1 MSLTEQSQRRF
12 TALMRRFT
20 VPLCACLGA
29 MALLATPAGAA
40 VGDLTA
46 LEHHV
51 GDAGMAGA
59 RGVVVSPDGRNVYVA
74 GASAGAVVTY
84 TRAADGTLTYL
95 GCVKD
100 VGAAV
105 VCADAAEG
113 LSAPQYLAV
122 SPDGKNVYAS
132 GGGADNAVVTL
143 NRDPATGALT
153 TGGCWRDTGSAANC
167 GGNNAPALQGAEGV
181 TVSSD
186 GRNVYAVAQG
196 DNSINTFA
204 RDAGTGAL
212 TYVSCIS
219 VAPIGCASAF
229 TTSFSAPRALT
240 SSTDGKGLYA
250 GVANSG
256 VVAFLRDPATGAISY
271 ADTVTSLGPAL
282 IVGVAVSPDDK
293 HVYAGSVNRSAVYT
307 MSRDVATGALTL
319 LGCVKDV
326 GAVSTCD
333 QETEGL
339 LGSEGVVVPG
349 DGASLYSTGFFDSTL
364 VSFLRSSTS
373 GLLTPTG
380 CFRDLPGPANGCAG
394 QVEGLAAPRDVT
406 ASRDARSVY
415 ATGQADGGI
424 AVFAREAVPGFVPGN
439 GVFPPDGAPT
449 VPPVVPPA
457 PSPSP
462 SLPDVCIN
470 PTTLLVTCADSTGAP
485 GNCPYASTGFPQC
498 QRPYALVTVCTTGRE
513 LVCSLPQP
521 PALTACGSFGLAL
534 PECTTPTREVPGL
547 CRPQGLGTAAAPI
560 CGIDMAPVTVCPP
573 AAGTVV
579 PACNFTVGVTTSP
592 LTGGARTA
600 RAAARRSPLRV
611 TLSCPRSLAARG
623 CNGHVVAG
631 ALRTALR
638 RALAS
643 QARTTADVYRYY
655 VSGGAAFA
663 SAFASA
669 ASKAADRALAG
680 TKIPSVVDRRRVV
693 RDLGRDDALTNSFA
707 GSLRRGA
714 NQYRALATG
723 RRPSRSATGARAAAT
738 AGPASVPF
746 RIAKGRR
753 QTTISVP
760 FSGAALRRL
769 VADAGGRGR
778 TPVRIVVAFHNG
790 RRPIARFAD
799 VALRVAGR

>member
-1 MSLTEQSQRRF
+1 
-12 TALMRRFT
+12 MRRGRILF
-20 VPLCACLGA
+20 CACFGA
-29 MALLATPAGAA
+29 MALLATPSGAA

-74 GASAGAVVTY
+74 GSTAGAVVTY
-84 TRAADGTLTYL
+84 TRSPDGTLTYL
-95 GCVKD
+95 GCVRD

-105 VCADAAEG
+105 VCATEAEG
-113 LSAPQYLAV
+113 LSSPQYLAV
-122 SPDGKNVYAS
+122 SPDGKNVYAG

-143 NRDPATGALT
+143 NRDPVTGALSA
-153 TGGCWRDTGSAANC
+153 GGCWRDTGSAANC

-196 DNSINTFA
+196 DSSINTFA

-219 VAPIGCASAF
+219 VAPIGCGSAF

-240 SSTDGKGLYA
+240 STPDGKGVYA

-271 ADTVTSLGPAL
+271 ADTVASLAPAL

-307 MSRDVATGALTL
+307 MARDASTAGLTL
-319 LGCVKDV
+319 LGCVKDI
-326 GAVSTCD
+326 GAISVCD
-333 QETEGL
+333 QETQGL

-349 DGASLYSTGFFDSTL
+349 DGASVYSTGFYESTL

-380 CFRDLPGPANGCAG
+380 CFRDLPGPADGCAG
-394 QVEGLAAPRDVT
+394 QINGLASARDVA

-415 ATGQADGGI
+415 ATGQGDAGI
-424 AVFAREAVPGFVPGN
+424 AVFAREAVPGFVPGT
-439 GVFPPDGAPT
+439 GVFPSDAAPV
-449 VPPVVPPA
+449 VPPVVPPPA
-457 PSPSP
+457 PA
-462 SLPDVCIN
+462 PDPPVPDRCIN
-470 PTTLLVTCADSTGAP
+470 PATLLVTCADSTGAA
-485 GNCPYASTGFPQC
+485 GNCPNASSGFPQC
-498 QRPYALVTVCTTGRE
+498 QRPYALVTVCTTGKE

-521 PALTACGSFGLAL
+521 PAVTACGSFGLAL
-534 PECTTPTREVPGL
+534 PECTTPKREVPGL
-547 CRPQGLGTAAAPI
+547 CRPQGLGTAAAPV
-560 CGIDMAPVTVCPP
+560 CAIDMAPVTVCPP
-573 AAGTVV
+573 PAGTVV
-579 PACNFTVGVTTSP
+579 PACNFTTTITPAP
-592 LTGGARTA
+592 LTGASRRA
-600 RAAARRSPLRV
+600 RAAARRSTVRV
-611 TLSCPRSLAARG
+611 TLSCPRSLASRG
-623 CNGHVVAG
+623 CRGHVVAG
-631 ALRTALR
+631 ALRAALR
-638 RALAS
+638 RALGS

-663 SAFASA
+663 SPFGRA

-680 TKIPSVVDRRRVV
+680 TRIPKVIDRRGVV
-693 RDLGRDDALTNSFA
+693 RGLGRDDALTNSFA
-707 GSLRRGA
+707 GSLRRA
-714 NQYRALATG
+714 VNEYRALATG
-723 RRPSRSATGARAAAT
+723 KRPSSSATGARAAAT
-738 AGPASVPF
+738 SGTATIPF

-753 QTTISVP
+753 RDTVNVP
-760 FSGAALRRL
+760 FSSAALRRL
-769 VADAGGRGR
+769 VADAGGRRR
-778 TPVRIVVAFHNG
+778 TPMRIVVAFRNG
-790 RRPIARFAD
+790 DRPIARFAD
-799 VALRVAGR
+799 VALALPRSQTLSQRRLDRQ